1 MNAYIR
7 LMRLDKP
14 IGSLL
19 LLWPTYWALFLSA
32 DGWPDL
38 DILFIFTSGV
48 FIMRTAGCVINDFA
62 DRKIDKHILRTQQR
76 PLATGEISSNSALVL
91 FGLLLLIALGL
102 VLQTN
107 ILTIK
112 LSLIAVL
119 LATLYPFTKRWTNLP
134 QLVLGAAFGMSV
146 PMAFSAQTGVVPL
159 TAWLV
164 FIATLVWTLIY
175 DTFYAMADRDEDLK
189 IGVKSTA
196 ILFAKYDQIIITL
209 LQILLIIVLI
219 LIGNVFDLGLIY
231 DFSLVIISF
240 FMIYHQFLLKK
251 RQKEEYFKAF
261 LNNNFIGM
269 TAFLGI
275 FLSVIIK
282 S

>member
-14 IGSLL
+14 IGLLL

-62 DRKIDKHILRTQQR
+62 DRKIDKHIVRTQQR

-107 ILTIK
+107 ILTLK

>member
-62 DRKIDKHILRTQQR
+62 DRKIDKHIVRTQQR
-76 PLATGEISSNSALVL
+76 PLASGEISSNSALVL
-91 FGLLLLIALGL
+91 FSLLLLIALGL

-112 LSLIAVL
+112 LSLIAVF

>member
-32 DGWPDL
+32 DGWPDV
-38 DILFIFTSGV
+38 DILVIFTLGV
-48 FIMRTAGCVINDFA
+48 FIMRSAGCVINDFA
-62 DRKIDKHILRTQQR
+62 DRKIDKHIVRTQQR

-112 LSLIAVL
+112 LSLIAL
-119 LATLYPFTKRWTNLP
+119 MLATLYPFTKRWTNLP

-146 PMAFSAQTGVVPL
+146 PMAFSAQTGVIPL

-209 LQILLIIVLI
+209 LQILLIIVFV
-219 LIGNVFDLGLIY
+219 LIGNTFDLGLIY
-231 DFSLVIISF
+231 DFSLVVILF
-240 FMIYHQFLLKK
+240 FMIYHQLLLKK

>member
-38 DILFIFTSGV
+38 DILVIFTLGV
-48 FIMRTAGCVINDFA
+48 FIMRSAGCVINDFA
-62 DRKIDKHILRTQQR
+62 DRKIDKHIIRTQGR
-76 PLATGEISSNSALVL
+76 PLATGEISSKSALVL

-112 LSLIAVL
+112 LSLIAL
-119 LATLYPFTKRWTNLP
+119 MLATLYPFTKRWTNLP

-146 PMAFSAQTGVVPL
+146 PMAFSAQTGVIPL

-189 IGVKSTA
+189 VGVKSTA

-209 LQILLIIVLI
+209 LQILLIVVFV
-219 LIGNVFDLGLIY
+219 LIGNTFDLGLIY
-231 DFSLVIISF
+231 DFSLVVILF
-240 FMIYHQFLLKK
+240 FMIYHQLLLKK

-261 LNNNFIGM
+261 LSNNFVGM
-269 TAFLGI
+269 TVFLGI
-275 FLSVIIK
+275 FLSVII
-282 S
+282 

>member
-1 MNAYIR
+1 
-7 LMRLDKP
+7 
-14 IGSLL
+14 
-19 LLWPTYWALFLSA
+19 

-38 DILFIFTSGV
+38 NILFIFTLGV

-62 DRKIDKHILRTQQR
+62 DRKIDKHIVRTQQR

-209 LQILLIIVLI
+209 LQIILIIVLI

>member
-62 DRKIDKHILRTQQR
+62 DRKIDKHIVRTQQR
-76 PLATGEISSNSALVL
+76 PLASGEISSNSALVL

-175 DTFYAMADRDEDLK
+175 DTFYAMADRDEDIK

-219 LIGNVFDLGLIY
+219 LIGNVFDLRLIY

>member
-1 MNAYIR
+1 
-7 LMRLDKP
+7 MRLDKP

-62 DRKIDKHILRTQQR
+62 DRKIDKHIVRTQQR

-282 S
+282 A

>member
-38 DILFIFTSGV
+38 DILFIFTLGV

-62 DRKIDKHILRTQQR
+62 DRKIDKHIVRTQQR
-76 PLATGEISSNSALVL
+76 PLATGEISTNSALVL

>member
-38 DILFIFTSGV
+38 DILVIFTLGV
-48 FIMRTAGCVINDFA
+48 FIMRSAGCVINDFA
-62 DRKIDKHILRTQQR
+62 DRKIDKHIIRTQGR

-112 LSLIAVL
+112 LSLIAL
-119 LATLYPFTKRWTNLP
+119 MLATLYPFTKRWTNLP

-146 PMAFSAQTGVVPL
+146 PMAFSAQTGVIPL

-189 IGVKSTA
+189 VGVKSTA

-209 LQILLIIVLI
+209 LQILLIVVFV
-219 LIGNVFDLGLIY
+219 LIGNTFDLGLIY
-231 DFSLVIISF
+231 DFSLVVILF

-261 LNNNFIGM
+261 LSNNFIGM
-269 TAFLGI
+269 AVFLGI
-275 FLSVIIK
+275 FLSVII
-282 S
+282 

>member
-62 DRKIDKHILRTQQR
+62 DRKIDKHIVRTQQR

-282 S
+282 A

>member
-32 DGWPDL
+32 NGWPDL

-62 DRKIDKHILRTQQR
+62 DRKIDKHIVRTQQR

>member
-32 DGWPDL
+32 DGWPDV
-38 DILFIFTSGV
+38 DILVIFTLGV
-48 FIMRTAGCVINDFA
+48 FIMRSAGCVINDFA
-62 DRKIDKHILRTQQR
+62 DRKIDKHIIRTQGR

-112 LSLIAVL
+112 LSLIAL
-119 LATLYPFTKRWTNLP
+119 MLATLYPFTKRWTNLP

-146 PMAFSAQTGVVPL
+146 PMAFSAQTGVIPL

-189 IGVKSTA
+189 VGVKSTA

-209 LQILLIIVLI
+209 LQILLIVVFV
-219 LIGNVFDLGLIY
+219 LIGNTFDLGLIY
-231 DFSLVIISF
+231 DFSLVIILF

-261 LNNNFIGM
+261 LSNNFIGM
-269 TAFLGI
+269 AVFLGI
-275 FLSVIIK
+275 FLSVII
-282 S
+282 

>member
-62 DRKIDKHILRTQQR
+62 DRKIDKHIVRTQQR

-209 LQILLIIVLI
+209 LQILLIIVFV
-219 LIGNVFDLGLIY
+219 LIGNTFDLGLIY

-251 RQKEEYFKAF
+251 RHKEEYFKAF
-261 LNNNFIGM
+261 INNNFIGM
-269 TAFLGI
+269 TVFLGI
-275 FLSVIIK
+275 FLSVVT
-282 S
+282 

>member
-38 DILFIFTSGV
+38 DILFIFTLGV

-62 DRKIDKHILRTQQR
+62 DRKIDKHIVRTQQR

-91 FGLLLLIALGL
+91 FGLLLLLALGL

>member
-38 DILFIFTSGV
+38 DILFIFTLGV

-62 DRKIDKHILRTQQR
+62 DRKIDKHIVRTQQR

-251 RQKEEYFKAF
+251 HQKEEYFKAF

>member
-38 DILFIFTSGV
+38 DLLIIFTLGV

-62 DRKIDKHILRTQQR
+62 DRKIDKYIVRTQGR
-76 PLATGEISSNSALVL
+76 PLVTGEISLNSALVV
-91 FGLLLLIALGL
+91 FGLLLLAALGL

-112 LSLIAVL
+112 LSLIAL
-119 LATLYPFTKRWTNLP
+119 ALATLYPFTKRWTNLP

-146 PMAFSAQTGVVPL
+146 PMAFSAQTGVIPL
-159 TAWLV
+159 SAWLV
-164 FIATLVWTLIY
+164 FMATLVWTLIY
-175 DTFYAMADRDEDLK
+175 DTFYAMADREEDLK

-209 LQILLIIVLI
+209 LQILLIFIFI
-219 LIGNVFDLGLIY
+219 LIGNSFNLGLIY
-231 DFSLVIISF
+231 DFSLVIISL

-261 LNNNFIGM
+261 IHNNFIGM
-269 TAFLGI
+269 IVFSGI
-275 FLSVIIK
+275 FLSVII
-282 S
+282 